1 MLPRA
6 VTRRQTG
13 TWSGNTLLAISILFA
28 GLIAVVL
35 LFALRQESAKAVC
48 ERLGRT
54 ICHDPLPVVS
64 VMAAYMPMYA
74 VFAPTVAIGAFF
86 FRNSVVAHV
95 EALEPVFAEFPHE
108 GQASICISGA
118 AADCNWCP
126 ALVRTLTK
134 YRLDPNPF
142 HLARAVRVFADLS
155 FVGLSGLALVSLA
168 HSFYIHNF
176 LSSAFFFF
184 GYAMVVGLL
193 VLQAQLRGAFPER
206 MRSLLGDGAQ
216 LRARVKVGGLVLL
229 SALLGGL
236 FVPYWTNTNE
246 VIVYGYLRAMI
257 QYTCL
262 AGLVGFAVVL
272 WADWRSL
279 EQEQRI
285 RAAGHSAASDIE
297 LQGRPEAQTQTRIH
311 PETLGLATPASYSPA
326 HIRGA
331 ACSGGG
337 GEGQRGECETR
348 GKGRGGTGALCVAP
362 TVNESVPA
370 SHSVHTCDPVSSLHL
385 LASHDVQ
392 AGAVTVLPNACQG
405 PGCGCELEKK

>member
-6 VTRRQTG
+6 ILRRQTG
-13 TWSGNTLLAISILFA
+13 TWSGNTLLAIAILIA

-74 VFAPTVAIGAFF
+74 VFAPTIAIGALF

-95 EALEPVFAEFPHE
+95 EALEPVFVAFAEE
-108 GQASICISGA
+108 DTRNICLSGA
-118 AADCNWCP
+118 AANCNWCP
-126 ALVRTLTK
+126 ALVRALTT

-206 MRSLLGDGAQ
+206 MRSLLGDETQ
-216 LRARVKVGGLVLL
+216 LRARVKVRGLVLL

-236 FVPYWTNTNE
+236 FVPYWTITNE

-262 AGLVGFAVVL
+262 AGLVGFAGVI

-285 RAAGHSAASDIE
+285 RAAG
-297 LQGRPEAQTQTRIH
+297 QGRPEAQTRIH
-311 PETLGLATPASYSPA
+311 PETLGPATPASYSPA

-331 ACSGGG
+331 AGSTPVPITTKISG
-337 GEGQRGECETR
+337 GEGQGEECEGGKR
-348 GKGRGGTGALCVAP
+348 GGGTGVLCVAP
-362 TVNESVPA
+362 TVKENVPA
-370 SHSVHTCDPVSSLHL
+370 SNSVHDWDPASSLYL

-392 AGAVTVLPNACQG
+392 AGAVTVLPNACEG
-405 PGCGCELEKK
+405 PELT